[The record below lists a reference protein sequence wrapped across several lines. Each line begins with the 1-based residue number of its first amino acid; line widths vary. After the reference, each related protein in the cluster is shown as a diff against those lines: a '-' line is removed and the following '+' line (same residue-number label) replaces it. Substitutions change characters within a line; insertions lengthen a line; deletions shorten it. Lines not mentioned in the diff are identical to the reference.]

1 MLAMKNIEKDNV
13 VNFPT
18 KNNKPV
24 SFMSESELVY
34 DAKMAW
40 VQPINWA
47 ITGVRKLTEDDK
59 DTIRYLMNCVLR
71 AVLSL
76 WNVTWK
82 IYRN

>member
-1 MLAMKNIEKDNV
+1 MDKSQENNV

-47 ITGVRKLTEDDK
+47 VAGTRKLTEDDK
-59 DTIRYLMNCVLR
+59 NCIRRLNELCIKGGFAPLECD
-71 AVLSL
+71 LDNL
-76 WNVTWK
+76 
-82 IYRN
+82 